1 MALKLCIKLYP
12 PQKKLSY
19 FNFLNFVREGS
30 EGCVVAPQLLFCSLE
45 DSEASQWRKSRG
57 RHSQSR
63 PELSSGPEPGLEP
76 GLGLN
81 TTSASMES
89 SLTS

>member
-12 PQKKLSY
+12 PKKLYS
-19 FNFLNFVREGS
+19 FNFLNFVREGR

-57 RHSQSR
+57 PATASQGQSCH
-63 PELSSGPEPGLEP
+63 LAWSLDWS
-76 GLGLN
+76 LGWG
-81 TTSASMES
+81 
-89 SLTS
+89 